1 MSLDQIWIP
10 NIIYLLEALCDSL
23 TMQAMNRILGAALYD
38 SQWQQAQPPVNMG
51 GLGRSSARLS
61 QNCMYNLH
69 FPPIQELWIVDRF
82 LGMSEECG
90 KRSGHY

>member
-38 SQWQQAQPPVNMG
+38 LFLHIRFQKKSDMG
-51 GLGRSSARLS
+51 VI
-61 QNCMYNLH
+61 
-69 FPPIQELWIVDRF
+69 FDVD
-82 LGMSEECG
+82 LVE
-90 KRSGHY
+90 